1 LIATNGTTMTMHFT
15 PLSWSAG
22 LVLGVLAACV
32 NSTTTENHCANQDGD
47 AFCMREH
54 DDRPYCGRGSCYG
67 DVADGCLA
75 MRPEDDACYS
85 PCGGGLSL
93 DEDPDCEGVADA
105 SSDDGPT
112 TQPTDA
118 TEPTTDD
125 PTTQGSMTNTGET
138 ETATDT
144 ESSTGPSGCT
154 TSAECI
160 DPANPICEDMEC
172 VPCTSVGDGD
182 AACADKD
189 ANAPAC
195 RDDGQ
200 CVQCTSL
207 NPAACTDTTP
217 ICDGP
222 SSACVGC
229 AYHEQCEGSACRI
242 ATGACFDDAEVYDVG
257 AAQTYATLNAAHDD
271 LGDGAQVVLLLH
283 EGVDFNEV
291 LELAGANTAY
301 AFLAADGDAPQ
312 WINSS
317 VDAPTLLVSGTAEAY
332 VQDVR
337 MTGNLND
344 VGISADGGSVYLDRT
359 QVVQN
364 TGGGV
369 SLTGGAYAQV
379 RNCFLNGPTDLF
391 AFNSTSS
398 EAIVLYSTIGGG
410 AGDGRALQCTAGSVT
425 VRNSIVVSRGG
436 DEFDIMCG
444 ADITYSVTENPYA
457 GTGNEDIGVL
467 TSGNQDVWFAGYGTG
482 ELHLNAPP
490 AVVLTTA
497 QWRTGDP
504 ATDIDGTDPRP
515 DVDGTA
521 DVAGAD
527 VP

>member
-47 AFCMREH
+47 AFCLREH

-172 VPCTSVGDGD
+172 VPCTSASDGD
-182 AACADKD
+182 TACADKD

-195 RDDGQ
+195 RDDGE

-207 NPAACTDTTP
+207 NAAACEDTTP

-222 SSACVGC
+222 SSSCVGC
-229 AYHEQCEGSACRI
+229 TYHEQCEASACRI
-242 ATGACFDDAEVYDVG
+242 ATGACFDTAEVYDVG
-257 AAQTYATLNAAHDD
+257 AAQTYATINDAHDD

-283 EGVDFNEV
+283 EGASFDEM
-291 LELAGANTAY
+291 LDLTGANTAY
-301 AFLAADGDAPQ
+301 AFLAADGGAPQ
-312 WINSS
+312 WVNTN
-317 VDAPTLLVSGTAEAY
+317 VDAPTLRVTGTAEAY

-337 MTGNLND
+337 MTLNGSD
-344 VGISADGGSVYLDRT
+344 VGIEVNGASAYLDRALLN
-359 QVVQN
+359 QN
-364 TGGGV
+364 TGGGLLL
-369 SLTGGAYAQV
+369 SNGADAHV
-379 RNCFLNGPTDLF
+379 RNCFVGGEADLF
-391 AFNSTSS
+391 AVNAAAGTTLD
-398 EAIVLYSTIGGG
+398 ILYSTIGG
-410 AGDGRALQCTAGSVT
+410 ATGDASALQCGAADVT

-436 DEFDIMCG
+436 DEFDIMCVV
-444 ADITYSVTENPYA
+444 DMTYSVTENPYA
-457 GTGNEDIGVL
+457 GTGNENIGDL
-467 TSGNQDVWFAGYGTG
+467 TSGNQDVWFTDYGAG
-482 ELHLNAPP
+482 EFFLNAPP
-490 AVVLTTA
+490 APILTAA
-497 QWRTGDP
+497 QWQTGDP
-504 ATDIDGTDPRP
+504 ATDIESDARP

-527 VP
+527 IP